1 MTPAQLK
8 LIHIAR
14 RHLSTA
20 LPSFNDDMWRAILRE
35 LGGVT
40 SANDLKADGFNA
52 VMEYA
57 TAWGF
62 RSTWNKRTF
71 GHRRGMATAAQVQLI
86 LDLWR
91 EYTGG
96 DDTRALDKWLEK
108 HFKVGALR
116 FANAGM
122 ASKAI
127 NGLKAMNRRKQ
138 AKAAQI
144 A

>member
-1 MTPAQLK
+1 MTPAQLAVIHQAKKK
-8 LIHIAR
+8 LGW
-14 RHLSTA
+14 
-20 LPSFNDDMWRAILRE
+20 NDDMYRAVLQK
-35 LGGVT
+35 LGGVA
-40 SANDLKADGFNA
+40 SAKDLNADGFNA

-62 RSTWNKRTF
+62 RSSWNKRTF
-71 GHRRGMATAAQVQLI
+71 GHRRGMATVAQVQLI

-91 EYTGG
+91 EFTGG

-108 HFKVGALR
+108 SFKVTALR
-116 FANAGM
+116 FANAGV

-138 AKAAQI
+138 AKAAQ
-144 A
+144 AG